1 MAHCNFTSARSDTS
15 TAPRTLCP
23 MHSLQELDAQLHSGA
38 LRGAQ
43 HIQLRAGLTAFP
55 EQLYQLADT
64 LEVLDLSGNQ
74 LTTLPDEL
82 TRFTQLRIVFAS
94 NNPFTELPRV
104 LGRMP
109 QLEMVG
115 FKACQIRDVP
125 ADSLPPQLRWLILT
139 DNQIGELPET
149 LGERP
154 RLQKLMLACNQLSA
168 LPDSLAQCD
177 KLELLRISGNRFTAL
192 PAVVLQLPALAWL
205 AIAGNPMTQKS
216 EQLALA
222 GSAPAAISYQDL
234 AIQNL
239 LGEGASGH
247 IYRATREDDG
257 ADVAL
262 KLFKAG
268 QTSDG
273 TPQSEL
279 AAGLFAGKHPHLL
292 TPIAAVQGGPDD
304 KLAMALPLLPAGLQA
319 LAGPPSMASCTRDV
333 YAPAARFKH
342 DAAER
347 LLQGVRSAVAH
358 LHGRGM
364 LHGDLYAHN
373 ILWNPAT
380 GDAVL
385 SDLGAAALLH
395 ELSPTQMAQ
404 LQQMELRALRH
415 LEDEVQTR
423 MA

>member
-1 MAHCNFTSARSDTS
+1 MHTLQSLTEQLATRGLADRRHIKLQDDLTS
-15 TAPRTLCP
+15 
-23 MHSLQELDAQLHSGA
+23 
-38 LRGAQ
+38 
-43 HIQLRAGLTAFP
+43 FP
-55 EQLYQLADT
+55 DILYQLTDT

-74 LTTLPDEL
+74 LTSLPDDL
-82 TRFTQLRIVFAS
+82 TRFTQLRILFAS
-94 NNPFTELPRV
+94 NNPFTTLPRV

-115 FKACQIRDVP
+115 FKACQIREVP

-139 DNQIGELPET
+139 DNQIGELPEA

-168 LPDSLAQCD
+168 LPDSLARCNQ
-177 KLELLRISGNRFTAL
+177 LELLRISGNQLTAL

-216 EQLALA
+216 EQLALS

-234 AIQNL
+234 AVQNL

-247 IYRATREDDG
+247 IYRATRAGGG

-292 TPIAAVQGGPDD
+292 TPLAAVQGAPNGQ
-304 KLAMALPLLPAGLQA
+304 LAMALPLLPAGLQA

-333 YAPAARFKH
+333 YAPATRFNH

-347 LLQGVRSAVAH
+347 LLKGVHSAVAH

-395 ELSPTQMAQ
+395 ELPHKQMAQ